1 MWRIFSWSWY
11 SITWKFTKN
20 SKQSAIFVW
29 KNENWKN
36 LVANLHEKTEY
47 VIHIG
52 NLEQALNH
60 ELALKKV
67 HRVIRF
73 NQKASLKQPYIDMNT
88 KPRKAA
94 KKWPWER
101 LFQANE

>member
-11 SITWKFTKN
+11 SIPWKFTKN
-20 SKQSAIFVW
+20 SKRSAIFVW

-36 LVANLHEKTEY
+36 LAANLHEKTEY

-60 ELALKKV
+60 GLALKKV

-73 NQKASLKQPYIDMNT
+73 NQKAWLKQPYIDMNT
-88 KPRKAA
+88 KPRKAV